1 MKRWSLAVF
10 GLGATGSLLGLLAVS
25 LNNPLT
31 SMVVALAPLALALA
45 VIILTMFMTG
55 PLTKTSWYA
64 EDSGELI
71 VMYHYDDLVVR
82 PVIPEFMGAGLVKLR
97 TGAGDVLL
105 HVHPRSVLNVHGS
118 PARLLWVY
126 AWSPIAIPPQY
137 VGVAYDLK
145 HQGYSSLSA
154 FLHSATSIDELERA
168 RMELEE
174 AVKLL
179 RSGDEKAARETLK
192 QVYGDRVDEMSKEQ
206 LLKLTIAYAEELERD
221 IKELREMEEQVRKAK
236 ARGVAPM
243 CIRTYTPEDVK
254 SWLPALA
261 PPTALTNVYE
271 YAKAAALKELKMF
284 TGPIRIPWMLLVL
297 LGVVLLVAVIAL
309 PHLQS
314 IVQGGAQTVG
324 QIVGQAT
331 PTVPPP
337 PG

>member
-1 MKRWSLAVF
+1 M
-10 GLGATGSLLGLLAVS
+10 VS
-25 LNNPLT
+25 LNDPLA
-31 SMVVALAPLALALA
+31 SMAVALAPLLLALT
-45 VIILTMFMTG
+45 VIIITVFMTG

-71 VMYHYDDLVVR
+71 VMYHYDDLVVK
-82 PVIPEFMGAGLVKLR
+82 PVIPEFVGAGLVKVR
-97 TGAGDVLL
+97 TGGSDILV

-137 VGVAYDLK
+137 IGVAYDLK
-145 HQGYSSLSA
+145 HQGYSTLST
-154 FLHSATSIDELERA
+154 FLNTAMGIEELERH
-168 RMELEE
+168 RMEVEE

-179 RSGDEKAARETLK
+179 RSGDDKTAREMLK
-192 QVYGDRVDEMSKEQ
+192 QIYGDKVDEMGKEQ
-206 LLKLTIAYAEELERD
+206 LLKLATAYAEELDRSL
-221 IKELREMEEQVRKAK
+221 KELRELEERVRKAK
-236 ARGVAPM
+236 ARGVAPI

-271 YAKAAALKELKMF
+271 YAKMAALRELKMF
-284 TGPIRIPWMLLVL
+284 AGPLRIPWMLLIL
-297 LGVVLLVAVIAL
+297 LGIILLVAVIAL

-314 IVQGGAQTVG
+314 IVQGGAQA
-324 QIVGQAT
+324 VGQAV

-337 PG
+337 GVS

>member
-1 MKRWSLAVF
+1 MRRWSLAVF
-10 GLGATGSLLGLLAVS
+10 GLGAVGSLVGLLMVS
-25 LNNPLT
+25 LNDPLA

-82 PVIPEFMGAGLVKLR
+82 PTIPEFLGAGLVKLR
-97 TGAGDVLL
+97 TGAGDVLV
-105 HVHPRSVLNVHGS
+105 HVNPRSVLNVHGS

-137 VGVAYDLK
+137 IGIAYDLK
-145 HQGYSSLSA
+145 HQGYSTLSA
-154 FLHSATSIDELERA
+154 FLNTTTPLEELEKTRVQ
-168 RMELEE
+168 LEE
-174 AVKLL
+174 VINLL
-179 RSGDEKAARETLK
+179 KSGDEKTAREGLR
-192 QVYGDRVDEMSKEQ
+192 QIYGDKVAEMSKEQ
-206 LLKLTIAYAEELERD
+206 LLKLVIAYAEELDRSLR
-221 IKELREMEEQVRKAK
+221 ELRELEERARKAK
-236 ARGVAPM
+236 ARGVAPL

-271 YAKAAALKELKMF
+271 YAKMAALRELRMF
-284 TGPIRIPWMLLVL
+284 AGPLRIPWMLLIL
-297 LGVVLLVAVIAL
+297 LVIILLVAVIAM

-314 IVQGGAQTVG
+314 IVQGGAQAVGQTVG
-324 QIVGQAT
+324 QAV
-331 PTVPPP
+331 PTVPP
-337 PG
+337 G

>member
-25 LNNPLT
+25 LSDPLAT
-31 SMVVALAPLALALA
+31 MVVALAPLALALA

-82 PVIPEFMGAGLVKLR
+82 PVIPEFMGPGLVKLR

-137 VGVAYDLK
+137 VGIAYDLK
-145 HQGYSSLSA
+145 HQGYSTLSA
-154 FLHSATSIDELERA
+154 FLHSATSIEELERT
-168 RMELEE
+168 RMELEG

-179 RSGDEKAARETLK
+179 RSGDEKAAREALK

-206 LLKLTIAYAEELERD
+206 LLKLAIAYAEELDRD
-221 IKELREMEEQVRKAK
+221 LKELREMEEQVRK

-284 TGPIRIPWMLLVL
+284 TSPIRIPWMLLVL

-314 IVQGGAQTVG
+314 IIQGGAQA
-324 QIVGQAT
+324 VGQAV

>member
-1 MKRWSLAVF
+1 VRRWSLVVF
-10 GLGATGSLLGLLAVS
+10 GLGATGSLIGLLMVS
-25 LNNPLT
+25 LGDPLA
-31 SMVVALAPLALALA
+31 SMVVALAPLLLALT
-45 VIILTMFMTG
+45 VIILTVFMTG

-64 EDSGELI
+64 EDRGELI

-97 TGAGDVLL
+97 TGAGDVLI

-137 VGVAYDLK
+137 IGVAYDLK
-145 HQGYSSLSA
+145 HQGYSTLST
-154 FLHSATSIDELERA
+154 FLNTAVGIEELERH
-168 RMELEE
+168 RMEVEE
-174 AVKLL
+174 VVKLL
-179 RSGDEKAARETLK
+179 RSGDEKTAREMLK
-192 QVYGDRVDEMSKEQ
+192 QIYGDKVDEMSKEQ
-206 LLKLTIAYAEELERD
+206 LLKLVAAYAEELDRSL
-221 IKELREMEEQVRKAK
+221 KELRELEERARKAK
-236 ARGVAPM
+236 ARGVAPL

-271 YAKAAALKELKMF
+271 YSKMAALKELRMF
-284 TGPIRIPWMLLVL
+284 AGPLRIPWLLLIL
-297 LGVVLLVAVIAL
+297 LGLILLVAVVAL

-314 IVQGGAQTVG
+314 IVQGGAQA
-324 QIVGQAT
+324 VGQAV
-331 PTVPPP
+331 PTMP

>member
-1 MKRWSLAVF
+1 MKRWSLTVLS
-10 GLGATGSLLGLLAVS
+10 LGVAGSLLGLLLAS
-25 LNNPLT
+25 LGDPLAT
-31 SMVVALAPLALALA
+31 MVVALAPLVLALT
-45 VIILTMFMTG
+45 VITLTTFMIG
-55 PLTKTSWYA
+55 PLTRTAWLA

-71 VMYHYDDLVVR
+71 AMYHYDDLVVK
-82 PVIPEFMGAGLVKLR
+82 PVIPELVGAGLVKVR
-97 TGAGDVLL
+97 TGGSDVLI

-118 PARLLWVY
+118 RARLLWVY

-137 VGVAYDLK
+137 MSIAYDLK

-154 FLHSATSIDELERA
+154 FLHSATSSEELERA
-168 RMELEE
+168 RMELEK

-179 RSGDEKAARETLK
+179 RSGDEKAARETLR

-206 LLKLTIAYAEELERD
+206 LLKLATAYAEELDRSL
-221 IKELREMEEQVRKAK
+221 KELREMEEQVRKAK
-236 ARGVAPM
+236 ARGVAPI

-271 YAKAAALKELKMF
+271 YAKMAALKELKMF
-284 TGPIRIPWMLLVL
+284 AGPLRIPWMLLIL
-297 LGVVLLVAVIAL
+297 LGLILLVAVVAL

-314 IVQGGAQTVG
+314 IIQGGAQA
-324 QIVGQAT
+324 VGQAV
-331 PTVPPP
+331 PTVPLP